1 MRPRPDEH
9 SALELIA
16 ARLRAA
22 EPHLAAMF
30 SIFTRL
36 TAEEGS
42 PPDEDWIGP
51 ARPAGRRRRPA
62 RSAAAAS
69 SAAASSAA
77 ESSAAAQAE
86 PGTPMRVFVI
96 PAVLMLMLFLIV
108 AIATSG
114 GKCAP
119 IDRASVF
126 AYHTAAVT
134 ACDQA
139 DVAKA
144 TGSSR

>member
-51 ARPAGRRRRPA
+51 ARQAGRRRR
-62 RSAAAAS
+62 AAGPS
-69 SAAASSAA
+69 SAAP
-77 ESSAAAQAE
+77 AE
-86 PGTPMRVFVI
+86 PGMLLRFVVI
-96 PAVLMLMLFLIV
+96 PAALMVMMVLIITV
-108 AIATSG
+108 AVSG

-126 AYHTAAVT
+126 AYHTAAVA
-134 ACDQA
+134 ACDQS
-139 DVAKA
+139 DVVKA
-144 TGSSR
+144 TGSNR

>member
-51 ARPAGRRRRPA
+51 ARPA
-62 RSAAAAS
+62 AAAAGP
-69 SAAASSAA
+69 
-77 ESSAAAQAE
+77 QARHPPRRPS
-86 PGTPMRVFVI
+86 PG
-96 PAVLMLMLFLIV
+96 
-108 AIATSG
+108 
-114 GKCAP
+114 C
-119 IDRASVF
+119 
-126 AYHTAAVT
+126 
-134 ACDQA
+134 CC
-139 DVAKA
+139 
-144 TGSSR
+144 GSS

>member
-51 ARPAGRRRRPA
+51 PRPAGRRRK
-62 RSAAAAS
+62 AAGPS
-69 SAAASSAA
+69 SAAP
-77 ESSAAAQAE
+77 AE
-86 PGTPMRVFVI
+86 PGTLLRFVVI
-96 PAVLMLMLFLIV
+96 PAALMVMLVLIITV
-108 AIATSG
+108 AVSG

-119 IDRASVF
+119 MDRASVF
-126 AYHTAAVT
+126 AYQNAAVA
-134 ACDQA
+134 ACNQS
-139 DVAKA
+139 DVMKA
-144 TGSSR
+144 SESNR

>member
-16 ARLRAA
+16 TRLRAA

-36 TAEEGS
+36 TAEEGN

-62 RSAAAAS
+62 RS
-69 SAAASSAA
+69 
-77 ESSAAAQAE
+77 SAAAQAE
-86 PGTPMRVFVI
+86 PGTPLRVFVI
-96 PAVLMLMLFLIV
+96 PAALMLMLFLIV

-119 IDRASVF
+119 LDRASVF
-126 AYHTAAVT
+126 AYRTAAVT

-139 DVAKA
+139 AVAKA
-144 TGSSR
+144 TGSRR